1 MPNEVDFW
9 TVLGC
14 EIMVN
19 RQNKRANKKG
29 RIDYLCSL
37 QLFKNLRKNVTFLV
51 MLTTKLK
58 HAVTF
63 CLGIHRRVSPGDP
76 LHPWEPSATNQTESR
91 HRLWILRVHH
101 QRRKGRGNYNS
112 VEVPLAGHVSYS
124 CRAIFHSCYT
134 TKQSKYF
141 IPGRPRSFLYR
152 LCWVGSVLCGGCT
165 WLVRYVSYHLL
176 CVMRSYSRPTH
187 HFQFLLGLLFSTFF
201 RMNVWS
207 DVL

>member
-9 TVLGC
+9 TVLGS

-58 HAVTF
+58 HAVTL

-76 LHPWEPSATNQTESR
+76 LHPWEPPATNQTESR

-101 QRRKGRGNYNS
+101 QQRKGRGNYNS
-112 VEVPLAGHVSYS
+112 VEVPLACHV
-124 CRAIFHSCYT
+124 CYECSLT
-134 TKQSKYF
+134 LAVPYF
-141 IPGRPRSFLYR
+141 TPVTRPNNQN
-152 LCWVGSVLCGGCT
+152 T
-165 WLVRYVSYHLL
+165 
-176 CVMRSYSRPTH
+176 
-187 HFQFLLGLLFSTFF
+187 LFT
-201 RMNVWS
+201 V
-207 DVL
+207 